1 MRVRRRRQSL
11 SQPEEIDLVHHQN
24 PNHQPQSFGD
34 FAHGHCTAA
43 VHQVNL
49 LALLLLPLQEQGD
62 LASTMLETRSHHTT
76 CERLFICSQLAKLEK
91 AQVVPPFH
99 LLHLHHVATERNDKP
114 TVCSYRRQWKPL
126 SHGHWSCSSKPLTG
140 RTGLQTE
147 GRFSLLETLH
157 EPQPDIQEYSTGQG
171 LVS

>member
-62 LASTMLETRSHHTT
+62 LTSTVLETRRYRTPHARRPSFA
-76 CERLFICSQLAKLEK
+76 RKLEK
-91 AQVVPPFH
+91 STSCASFPYCFPTTTTTRLPERTTSLQSILIDDNGTP
-99 LLHLHHVATERNDKP
+99 ATW
-114 TVCSYRRQWKPL
+114 TLVL
-126 SHGHWSCSSKPLTG
+126 SSSKP
-140 RTGLQTE
+140 
-147 GRFSLLETLH
+147 
-157 EPQPDIQEYSTGQG
+157 
-171 LVS
+171 

>member
-1 MRVRRRRQSL
+1 MRV
-11 SQPEEIDLVHHQN
+11 PEANAPETRPEIDLIHHQI
-24 PNHQPQSFGD
+24 NHKALETLPM
-34 FAHGHCTAA
+34 ATTPATPA

>member
-11 SQPEEIDLVHHQN
+11 SQPEKQPEDRFDSSSII
-24 PNHQPQSFGD
+24 NHKALETLPMALTPAGN
-34 FAHGHCTAA
+34 
-43 VHQVNL
+43 QVNL
-49 LALLLLPLQEQGD
+49 PFSYYHYHRSKGTTSLPRRRGGTTD
-62 LASTMLETRSHHTT
+62 ARDTFRS
-76 CERLFICSQLAKLEK
+76 LAKPNGK